1 MDLYSDSHRM
11 YESNKMIDSPFYNR
25 IADSVYKDISYSIK
39 SALSSIDVDY
49 FPYRQSAVKYHEI

>member
-1 MDLYSDSHRM
+1 M